1 MKKRNYQSWFGTR
14 RKREFWVWTVIV
26 LILFLGNYLMIP
38 ITVSGVDA
46 TAIDTSVATSTE
58 GKALPTVSD
67 EPEFH
72 PYSESTSSSVVNE
85 SVSSPK
91 PATSE
96 TNESQQKSLI
106 QDANKPLGNLVN
118 PDEWMWTNKDGRAVI
133 TSYSGDPEH
142 IEIPATMNGLPV
154 EIDLEAV
161 LGDVLEEKTKN
172 FSIEASALGSPPVKI
187 TGTFHGLFATVY
199 GGSRVEG
206 TAPIESVS
214 FGNAD
219 TSAITDMS
227 YMFAQCQS
235 LNTLTIGGIDT
246 QNVKTMH
253 KMFSSCNSLT
263 GLTLTNFSTKNVTDM
278 GRMFENCSKLVALD
292 VSSFDTENVTDFS
305 YMFRYCGSV
314 SSLDLTNFETQNGET
329 MQNMFD
335 RCHSLKTLD
344 LSSFVT
350 SSVTN
355 MDYMFGNCK
364 ELLTIK
370 MENFD
375 TSNVTTMAHMF
386 SNCSK
391 LVSLDLLSFDTSNV
405 TNMSYMFA
413 GCPVLTYLKIG
424 HFNSAKVTDVSY
436 MFHNCLALSALDLV
450 NFNTSSV
457 TSGYRMFGGCNT
469 LNQLRISGK
478 FTIHSDFELL
488 ALSAPSNEGKTLT
501 YWVRDDEM
509 EIYDSTKALM
519 DAHNQLDETAV
530 HTYTIQ
536 NSHLVSFDLAGGSGD
551 PIQEQWVFENKT
563 VVDPGYSGT
572 KAHHQF
578 NGWRSEAEPF
588 DFQTKITEPV
598 ILTADWTKDSYQVR
612 YHANTGQGTMPNQ
625 VFEYDQESTLSATL
639 FSKEGYT
646 FKAWNSKADGTG
658 EKTYNDGQSVKNLS
672 DVNGATINLYA
683 QWQPISYTVSFDSE
697 GGSAVDAQKYTIETG
712 ITSFPS
718 PSKKGYAFL
727 GWYENGKK
735 IEAIPIGETENRL
748 LTAKW
753 EALEYRITFDDP
765 TLSPITY
772 TIESET
778 IKLPIVTRA
787 GYTFLGWLVSE
798 KAEQSVLPQNG
809 KIVLEIPKGTTGDA
823 NLLAQWQQNQYTIR
837 FEPNGGTGE
846 MSALTINYDE
856 TAKLSANRFTRA
868 DHLFTHWN
876 TQADGKGTTYTDAQ
890 NVRNLT
896 AEANGS
902 VLLYAQW
909 QPAKTALEDLVNKEK
924 ETKRNKQDYTDESW
938 KKYAE
943 ALAVAEQVLADPEAT
958 SEQVVAALSG
968 LQEAITQ
975 LKRNVP
981 MATKIQSPSSSTGV
995 GKTSPTAS
1003 SKGKSYP
1010 QAGLIVS
1017 SGLTIVGLAIIGAT
1031 IALWRMKKNK

>member
-1 MKKRNYQSWFGTR
+1 
-14 RKREFWVWTVIV
+14 
-26 LILFLGNYLMIP
+26 MIP

-46 TAIDTSVATSTE
+46 TSIATSTE

-67 EPEFH
+67 KPEFH
-72 PYSESTSSSVVNE
+72 QYSESTSSSSVNE
-85 SVSSPK
+85 SVSSPES
-91 PATSE
+91 ATSE
-96 TNESQQKSLI
+96 TNESQEKSLI
-106 QDANKPLGNLVN
+106 QDTNKPVANLVN
-118 PDEWMWTNKDGRAVI
+118 PDEWTWTNKDDRAVL
-133 TSYSGDPEH
+133 TSYVGDPEH
-142 IEIPATMNGLPV
+142 IEIPATMNELPV
-154 EIDLEAV
+154 QIDLEAV
-161 LGDVLEEKTKN
+161 LDDVLEKKTKT
-172 FSIEASALGSPPVKI
+172 FSIEESTLGSPPVKI

-206 TAPIESVS
+206 TAPIESVD

-235 LNTLTIGGIDT
+235 LTTITIEGIDT

-263 GLTLTNFSTKNVTDM
+263 GLTLTNFNTKNVTDM

-375 TSNVTTMAHMF
+375 TSKVTTMAHMF

-405 TNMSYMFA
+405 RNMTYMFA
-413 GCPVLTYLKIG
+413 GCSVLTDLKIG
-424 HFNSAKVTDVSY
+424 HFDTAKVTNVSY
-436 MFHNCLALSALDLV
+436 MFHNCLVLSALDLV

-478 FTIHSDFELL
+478 FTILSEFELL
-488 ALSAPSNEGKTLT
+488 ALPAPSNEGKTLT

-509 EIYDSTKALM
+509 KIYDSTKALM

-530 HTYTIQ
+530 HTYTMQ

-578 NGWRSEAEPF
+578 NGWISEAGPF

-598 ILTADWTKDSYQVR
+598 KLTADWTKDSYQVHF
-612 YHANTGQGTMPNQ
+612 HANTGQGTMPNQ
-625 VFEYDQESTLSATL
+625 VFEYDQENTLNATL

-697 GGSAVDAQKYTIETG
+697 GGSAVDVQKYTIETG
-712 ITSFPS
+712 IASFPS
-718 PSKKGYAFL
+718 PNKKGYAFL

-735 IEAIPIGETENRL
+735 IEAIPVGETEDRL

-778 IKLPIVTRA
+778 IKLPVVTRA

-798 KAEQSVLPQNG
+798 KAEQSVMPQNG
-809 KIVLEIPKGTTGDA
+809 KIVQEIPKGTTGDA

-846 MSALTINYDE
+846 MSAQTMNYDE

-868 DHLFTHWN
+868 DHFFTHWS
-876 TQADGKGTTYTDAQ
+876 TQADGKGTTYTDTQ
-890 NVRNLT
+890 DVRNLT

-909 QPAKTALEDLVNKEK
+909 QPLKTALEDLVNKEK

-938 KKYAE
+938 NKYAE
-943 ALAVAEQVLADPEAT
+943 ALAAAEQVLADPEAT
-958 SEQVVAALSG
+958 SEQIRTAIENLKTAVANLKATTAAVPTSTLS
-968 LQEAITQ
+968 TQ
-975 LKRNVP
+975 
-981 MATKIQSPSSSTGV
+981 
-995 GKTSPTAS
+995 KTSPTAS
-1003 SKGKSYP
+1003 AKTYP
-1010 QAGLIVS
+1010 KAGMLVE
-1017 SGLTIVGLAIIGAT
+1017 SGLMIVGLAVVAAT
-1031 IALWRMKKNK
+1031 VAVWRKKQDS

>member
-1 MKKRNYQSWFGTR
+1 
-14 RKREFWVWTVIV
+14 
-26 LILFLGNYLMIP
+26 MIP

-46 TAIDTSVATSTE
+46 TSIDTSTE
-58 GKALPTVSD
+58 GKALPTVSG

-72 PYSESTSSSVVNE
+72 QYSESTSSSVVNE
-85 SVSSPK
+85 SVSSPES
-91 PATSE
+91 ATSE
-96 TNESQQKSLI
+96 TNESQQKSLV
-106 QDANKPLGNLVN
+106 QDANKSVANLVN
-118 PDEWMWTNKDGRAVI
+118 SDEWTWTNKDGRAVL
-133 TSYSGDPEH
+133 TSYVGDPEH
-142 IEIPATMNGLPV
+142 IEIPAKVNELPV
-154 EIDLEAV
+154 QIDLEAV
-161 LGDVLEEKTKN
+161 LGDMLEEKTKT
-172 FSIEASALGSPPVKI
+172 FSIEESTLGSPPVKI

-206 TAPIESVS
+206 TAPIESVD

-263 GLTLTNFSTKNVTDM
+263 GLTLTNFNTKNVTDM

-413 GCPVLTYLKIG
+413 GCPVLTDLKIG

-478 FTIHSDFELL
+478 FTILSDFELL
-488 ALSAPSNEGKTLT
+488 ALPTPSNEGKTLA

-536 NSHLVSFDLAGGSGD
+536 NSHLVSFNLAGGSGD
-551 PIQEQWVFENKT
+551 PIQEQWVLENKT

-578 NGWRSEAEPF
+578 NGWRSEAGPF

-598 ILTADWTKDSYQVR
+598 ILTADWTKDSYQVHF
-612 YHANTGQGTMPNQ
+612 HANTGQGTMPNQ
-625 VFEYDQESTLSATL
+625 VFEYDQENTLNATL

-697 GGSAVDAQKYTIETG
+697 GGSAVDVQKYTIETG
-712 ITSFPS
+712 IASFPS
-718 PSKKGYAFL
+718 PNKKGYAFL

-735 IEAIPIGETENRL
+735 IEAIPVGETENRL

-753 EALEYRITFDDP
+753 EPLEYRITFDDP

-778 IKLPIVTRA
+778 IKLPVVTRA

-798 KAEQSVLPQNG
+798 KAEQSVMPQNG

-846 MSALTINYDE
+846 MSAQTMNYDE

-868 DHLFTHWN
+868 DYQFSHWN

-890 NVRNLT
+890 DVRNLT
-896 AEANGS
+896 AEAHGS

-943 ALAVAEQVLADPEAT
+943 ALAAAEQVLADPEAT
-958 SEQVVAALSG
+958 SEQIRTAIENLKTAVANLKATTAAVPTSTLN
-968 LQEAITQ
+968 TQ
-975 LKRNVP
+975 
-981 MATKIQSPSSSTGV
+981 
-995 GKTSPTAS
+995 KTSPTAS
-1003 SKGKSYP
+1003 AKTYPKS
-1010 QAGLIVS
+1010 GMLVE
-1017 SGLTIVGLAIIGAT
+1017 SGLMIVGLAVVVAT
-1031 IALWRMKKNK
+1031 VAVWRKKQDS